1 MPAIERSMNGLK
13 PYSPSPA
20 MTGLPA
26 SSRTDRWMW
35 QLLPSRSLNF
45 AMNVSDL
52 PCLSAISF
60 APLL

>member
-1 MPAIERSMNGLK
+1 MPAIQCCMKGLK
-13 PYSPSPA
+13 PCSSSPA
-20 MTGLPA
+20 MTGVP
-26 SSRTDRWMW
+26 SFPRTDRWMW

-52 PCLSAISF
+52 PCFSAISF